1 MKFYHWHSSIF
12 LLLFSTIVT
21 ASNCEVVGKISDII
35 NKNKSGSVYV
45 LRTTCPP
52 QERVAAFVY
61 QWLYEG
67 DRIEITGDTEVFV
80 SLAKG
85 EKRVFTQNTNGIPLH
100 EQTVNDIH
108 KNQNS
113 LPGKFEIAIGVWKA
127 LEKQRKSIPYFN
139 KVRGSTQNLV
149 VQKDPLLPSGLQ
161 YLPTDYDQIALLWK
175 GGPATVISTTAE
187 KVTEIRSENCSY
199 LVMPISGNQS
209 ESIIRLKNQDI
220 IWHIKIASTIP
231 APQGINE
238 SDLTSPSSQLA
249 RALWILKEGSGEW
262 RLFALSELARL
273 SQMGIFS
280 AEELWKAALSG
291 ELFSALQAK

>member
-12 LLLFSTIVT
+12 LLLFSTTVA
-21 ASNCEVVGKISDII
+21 ASNCEIVGKISDIV
-35 NKNKSGSVYV
+35 NKNKSGSIYV
-45 LRTTCPP
+45 LRAACPP
-52 QERVAAFVY
+52 QERIAAFVY

-67 DRIEITGDTEVFV
+67 DRIEITGNAEVLV

-85 EKRVFTQNTNGIPLH
+85 EKRVFTQNTNEISLH

-113 LPGKFEIAIGVWKA
+113 IPGKIEIAIGVWKA
-127 LEKQRKSIPYFN
+127 LERQRKSIPYFN
-139 KVRGSTQNLV
+139 KVRGSAQNLV
-149 VQKDPLLPSGLQ
+149 VQEDPLLPSGLQ
-161 YLPTDYDQIALLWK
+161 YLPADYDQIALLWK
-175 GGPATVISTTAE
+175 GGPATAISTTTE
-187 KVTEIRSENCSY
+187 KVTEMRSENWSY
-199 LVMPISGNQS
+199 LVMPVSGNQS
-209 ESIIRLKNQDI
+209 ENIVRLQNRDI
-220 IWHIKIASTIP
+220 SWHIKIASTIP

-249 RALWILKEGSGEW
+249 RALWIIKEGSGEW

-273 SQMGIFS
+273 SKMGVFS

-291 ELFSALQAK
+291 ELVSALQAE

>member
-1 MKFYHWHSSIF
+1 MKFYHWYSSIF
-12 LLLFSTIVT
+12 LLLFSTAVA
-21 ASNCEVVGKISDII
+21 ASNCEIVGKISDIV
-35 NKNKSGSVYV
+35 NKNKSGSIYV
-45 LRTTCPP
+45 LRAACPP
-52 QERVAAFVY
+52 QERIAAFVY

-67 DRIEITGDTEVFV
+67 DRIEITGNAEVLV

-85 EKRVFTQNTNGIPLH
+85 EKRVFTQNTNGISLH

-113 LPGKFEIAIGVWKA
+113 IPGKIEIAIGVWKA
-127 LEKQRKSIPYFN
+127 LERQRKSIPYFN
-139 KVRGSTQNLV
+139 KVRGSAQNLV
-149 VQKDPLLPSGLQ
+149 VQEDPLLPSGLQ
-161 YLPTDYDQIALLWK
+161 YLPADYDQIALLWK
-175 GGPATVISTTAE
+175 GGPATVISTSAE
-187 KVTEIRSENCSY
+187 KRTEIRSENWSY

-209 ESIIRLKNQDI
+209 ENIVRLQNQDI
-220 IWHIKIASTIP
+220 SWHIKIASTIP

-249 RALWILKEGSGEW
+249 RAAWILKEGSGEW

-273 SQMGIFS
+273 SQRGVFP

-291 ELFSALQAK
+291 ELVSALQAE